1 MQEDRYVQTIRELL
15 HKKRF
20 DHSLNVAQ
28 RAVELAK
35 RYGRMNRK
43 RTSQASFT
51 IFARICSRKNS
62 CNG

>member
-1 MQEDRYVQTIRELL
+1 MCQPVRELL

-35 RYGRMNRK
+35 RFRG
-43 RTSQASFT
+43 
-51 IFARICSRKNS
+51 
-62 CNG
+62 G